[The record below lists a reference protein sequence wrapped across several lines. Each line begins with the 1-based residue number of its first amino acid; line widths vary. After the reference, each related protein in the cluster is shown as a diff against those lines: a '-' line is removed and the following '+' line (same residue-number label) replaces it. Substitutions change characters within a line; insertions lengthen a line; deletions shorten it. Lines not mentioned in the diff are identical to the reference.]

1 MINAQISQCEEE
13 IMKNI
18 TFKNIHKVLIGMLVL
33 AVLMISIVAFRNLN
47 EGIARKPDIMAI
59 ADDK

>member
-1 MINAQISQCEEE
+1 
-13 IMKNI
+13 MKNI
-18 TFKNIHKVLIGMLVL
+18 TFKNMHRVLIGMLVL
-33 AVLMISIVAFRNLN
+33 AILMISIVAFRNLN